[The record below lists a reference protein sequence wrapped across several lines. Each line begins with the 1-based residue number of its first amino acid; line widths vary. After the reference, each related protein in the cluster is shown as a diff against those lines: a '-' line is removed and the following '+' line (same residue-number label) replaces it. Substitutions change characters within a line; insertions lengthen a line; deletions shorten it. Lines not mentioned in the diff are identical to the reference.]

1 MPDPFEQLVESDPR
15 FRVEAY
21 LFIFESLH
29 EAQRIHKRS
38 KHVSARELLDGF
50 RELARARF
58 GLMARRVLASWG
70 LESTADVGA
79 VVFNLVNS
87 GMMSKTDED
96 SVEDFEGVFDFDAAF
111 VHDYRIPDAPLRGN

>member
-1 MPDPFEQLVESDPR
+1 MPDPFEQLVENDPR

-21 LFIFESLH
+21 LFVFESLR
-29 EAQRIHKRS
+29 EARRTHQRS

-70 LESTADVGA
+70 LNSTSDVGA

-87 GMMSKTDED
+87 GMMSKTED
-96 SVEDFEGVFDFDAAF
+96 DRVEDFDSVFDFETAF
-111 VHDYRIPDAPLRGN
+111 VRDYRIPDAPRRD

>member
-1 MPDPFEQLVESDPR
+1 VPDQLEQLVSRDPR

-29 EAQRIHKRS
+29 RAQQIFGRER
-38 KHVSARELLDGF
+38 HVSARELLEGF
-50 RELARARF
+50 RCLATERY

-70 LESTADVGA
+70 LNCTEDVGA

-87 GMMSKTDED
+87 GMMSRTDED
-96 SVEDFEGVFDFDAAF
+96 RVEDFNGGFDFDERF
-111 VHDYRIPDAPLRGN
+111 VRDYRIADAPKRRN